1 VYEDVKTLLMTSFQ
15 VVKEDFHDEVT
26 LEELGLDSL
35 DLVELSM
42 RLEDFGAAVTD
53 DELAELQRLDAVVEL
68 LEQRCAVK
76 EGR

>member
-1 VYEDVKTLLMTSFQ
+1 MYEDVKTLLMTSFQ